1 MVARSCD
8 AVVASVSRRV
18 GILVGLVQVRQGGA
32 VVIDVRNAVP
42 APVSEHATQ
51 IGPGDHVRLQ
61 VQVQYALAILGL
73 NLMLECRDDVSLKPQ
88 TWAPAAMV
96 RAVLPVVR
104 AIRHWHHWQPERVHR
119 DNGDIVLKLQWER
132 SLPIHIV
139 IATVTQGVPI
149 PIGLVGICNS
159 RTVIPR
165 VRYAV
170 SVSTQV

>member
-1 MVARSCD
+1 MVARNCD

-61 VQVQYALAILGL
+61 VQYALAILGL
-73 NLMLECRDDVSLKPQ
+73 NLMHECRDDVSLKPQ

-104 AIRHWHHWQPERVHR
+104 AIRHWHHWQQERVH
-119 DNGDIVLKLQWER
+119 NGDIFLKLQWER